1 MLTAKNSQMGR
12 PLTAKGFQM
21 NLNAEAD
28 NSHLDAFLAAAHR
41 RKYPA
46 KSTLIYAGDKSDSI
60 YYQNCLG
67 RRFCRVRDS
76 PVCIRV
82 IELRDVDLYLRVSTA
97 KLHDVMD

>member
-28 NSHLDAFLAAAHR
+28 NAHLDAFLAAAHR

-60 YYQNCLG
+60 YYILKG
-67 RRFCRVRDS
+67 
-76 PVCIRV
+76 
-82 IELRDVDLYLRVSTA
+82 
-97 KLHDVMD
+97 